1 MGESAREAGGA
12 YINGNGAAANG
23 KAVAEVP
30 VASRLNAL
38 GHSVP
43 PPEISELWVFP
54 PLAEIDDSEEFFLFT
69 RFFQGESRRVY
80 SARVLPAN
88 GSPTKQVIV
97 EHGTVPAD
105 RVSRLVGRLQR
116 RVGQTGEPR
125 HVVIDGW
132 LQRWEELLEKVREE
146 APLD

>member
-1 MGESAREAGGA
+1 MGESARAAGGA
-12 YINGNGAAANG
+12 YINGNGAQANG
-23 KAVAEVP
+23 TAADEVP
-30 VASRLNAL
+30 VASRLDAL
-38 GHSVP
+38 GQVVP
-43 PPEISELWVFP
+43 PPEIAELWVFP

-88 GSPTKQVIV
+88 GSPAKQIVV
-97 EHGTVPAD
+97 EHGTVPAN

-116 RVGQTGEPR
+116 RIGQTGEPR
-125 HVVIDGW
+125 HVVIDGR

-146 APLD
+146 APLN